1 MKCSGNKGEFDMGES
16 ISRKQ
21 VFSFFIQACYYLEK
35 YHLLKSGLCLNTLNH
50 EKEVEKIIQKER
62 NLQNFDYLVPLLI
75 LAEQY
80 YIENEDYN
88 QSIMYLI
95 ECQCILEE
103 DDPNNLLKVY
113 LFLELGYIY
122 ELMGLYDLSNDYYFK
137 ALSLEVEKKIPLL
150 MNYTFERMAHVVIVS
165 CDHNAAVNFNKL
177 ITNYR
182 EECISNRTKLIFDL
196 ALLYSQK
203 NYEKILIQIDQFE
216 RQYGDG
222 QFEDFSL
229 VIQSFKVQAFYHLK
243 KFEQITWKEFE
254 LKKLKPSS
262 YPYFL
267 MYWLTQ
273 QLVNHQDELEF
284 KVEKAIK
291 GLKESKYSY
300 LLKSFYYWLVGEDC
314 IKENEAWCTQIYDQ
328 YIASREQLYYEENS
342 LKSRIQHSYHSYKQY
357 YQNMEPVKFYKNY
370 RVISWDQMSAYYRY
384 EYTNQMVLGFLMIDD
399 CFYSD
404 FPEKLKDYV
413 IDAINEVLQ
422 GDITFSFHNHGIW
435 FYFKACT
442 GETKLK
448 QKLNNLL
455 KPLYDRLK
463 IDYTVSFCIPRFATF
478 DFEKTAQLVY
488 EGFYETVIQAQ
499 DGQPYDVSF
508 CQSVSEQYSSSK
520 NIRLNI
526 MKSYEADSFIVL
538 QNNFYYRDSK
548 ELFGIEVKGQFQQ
561 SNHFISLMEGKKGW
575 AKDILILEM
584 EMFTLEQ
591 ACKFIRNSYNKK
603 ELMPY
608 LFIKLSRETLTNQLI
623 IGRIL
628 RCLEQYD
635 LSNNQIVIS
644 INEDVLFEE
653 NERLQRLIKRLHQLE
668 IKIALDD
675 YGTGSLT
682 GSIRNLKIDYLKIS
696 PNLIQYLNSSQNSS
710 SIIQSLVNVCSRYDV
725 KICCS
730 DLEGEVN
737 QHLISDLAIDVIS
750 EGYSKRKLVV

>member
-35 YHLLKSGLCLNTLNH
+35 YHLLKSELCLNTLHH

-62 NLQNFDYLVPLLI
+62 NLQKFDHLVPLLI
-75 LAEQY
+75 LAERY

-88 QSIMYLI
+88 QAIMYLI

-122 ELMGLYDLSNDYYFK
+122 ELMGLYELSNDYYFK

-150 MNYTFERMAHVVIVS
+150 MSYTFERMAQVVIVS
-165 CDHNAAVNFNKL
+165 CDHKAIVEFNKL
-177 ITNYR
+177 MPKYR
-182 EECISNRTKLIFDL
+182 EECLSNRAKLVFEL

-203 NYEKILIQIDQFE
+203 KYEKILTKIDQFE
-216 RQYGDG
+216 GKYGDES
-222 QFEDFSL
+222 FEDFSL
-229 VIQSFKVQAFYHLK
+229 MIQSFKVQASYRLK
-243 KFEQITWKEFE
+243 RGEQITWKEFE
-254 LKKLKPSS
+254 LKKLKPIN

-284 KVEKAIK
+284 KVAKAIK
-291 GLKESKYSY
+291 ELEGSKYSY
-300 LLKSFYYWLVGEDC
+300 LLKSFYYCLVEDEC
-314 IKENEAWCTQIYDQ
+314 IKENEAWYAQIYAQ
-328 YIASREQLYYEENS
+328 YIASREQLYYEENN
-342 LKSRIQHSYHSYKQY
+342 LRSRIQHSYHSYKQY

-370 RVISWDQMSAYYRY
+370 KVISWDQMSAYYRY
-384 EYTNQMVLGFLMIDD
+384 EYTNQTVLGFLMIDD

-404 FPEKLKDYV
+404 FPEKLKDSV
-413 IDAINEVLQ
+413 VDAINEVLQ
-422 GDITFSFHNHGIW
+422 GDITFSFHDHGVW

-442 GETKLK
+442 GEMKLK
-448 QKLNNLL
+448 QKLNKLL
-455 KPLYDRLK
+455 KPLYDELK
-463 IDYTVSFCIPRFATF
+463 KDYTVSFCIPRFATF

-488 EGFYETVIQAQ
+488 EGFYETVIQVQ
-499 DGQPYDVSF
+499 DGHPYDVSF
-508 CQSVSEQYSSSK
+508 CQGVSEHYSSSK
-520 NIRLNI
+520 KIRLNI

-538 QNNFYYRDSK
+538 QNNFYHRDSK
-548 ELFGIEVKGQFQQ
+548 ELFGIEFKGQFQQ
-561 SNHFISLMEGKKGW
+561 SNHFTSLMEGKKGW
-575 AKDILILEM
+575 AKDVLILEM
-584 EMFTLEQ
+584 ELFTLEK
-591 ACKFIRNSYNKK
+591 ACKSIVDTNKK
-603 ELMPY
+603 RELMPY
-608 LFIKLSRETLTNQLI
+608 LFIKLSRETLTNKLI

-628 RCLEQYD
+628 KCLKQYD
-635 LSNNQIVIS
+635 LSNNQIIIS

-653 NERLQRLIKRLHQLE
+653 NERLQKLIKRLHQLE

-675 YGTGSLT
+675 YGTGALT

-710 SIIQSLVNVCSRYDV
+710 SIIKSLVNVCSRYDV

-737 QHLISDLAIDVIS
+737 QHLISDLEIDVIS
-750 EGYSKRKLVV
+750 EGYSQRKLVV